1 METLKVFNKKKENV
15 FKMLDNLLLV
25 LKEGEELGVDIEP
38 EYITKIEKS
47 IDENENK
54 KLKVVLIG
62 GFSEGKTSIAA
73 AWLEEYDKKK
83 MKIAMTES
91 TDDIREYNIGNIN
104 LVDTPGLFG
113 FKETANKEKY
123 KDITKKYIS
132 EANIVLYVMN
142 SDNPIKESHKEEVQ
156 WLFKDLNLLPRTV
169 FILSRFDNVA
179 DIEDENDYNGML
191 KIKRENVLKRL
202 EDFKVIDIE
211 NSKKIPVVAVAAN
224 PFDEGVEYWLEK
236 LDEFK
241 KISHIDTL
249 QHATSGIVEKN
260 GGIDS
265 ILLETQKSII
275 KEILELKIPLA
286 KLKVNKL
293 DEEYKNLNNV
303 IDKMKGDLNNLGAK
317 IFEVKKYLKS
327 FIMKLFTDLILQLEG
342 ATMETFN
349 DFFERN
355 LGDKGIIL
363 NNRILDEFDKKVFD
377 IETDV
382 HRLEKNFNNEIDNF
396 GDFTQ
401 DNSLEKFK
409 IGSNIM
415 KNANLGL
422 TNATVIAVR
431 DFLNLSIKFKPWEAV
446 KIANYINKG
455 IPIIGSI
462 LGIGFELW
470 DSYSKKQ
477 KEEKFLKAKNQIK
490 ETFEKQ
496 REEYVETIENPEEF
510 DKKMFKSY
518 IELTDRS
525 NKILIELSEKE
536 KMKEI
541 FKSWME
547 KAKAIDN
554 NLKAIDINEESL
566 KIKKLSKI
574 FF

>member
-25 LKEGEELGVDIEP
+25 LKEGKELGVDIEP

-91 TDDIREYNIGNIN
+91 TDDIREYNVGNIN

-554 NLKAIDINEESL
+554 NLKAIDINEE
-566 KIKKLSKI
+566 
-574 FF
+574 

>member
-1 METLKVFNKKKENV
+1 METLKVFNKKKEDI

-25 LKEGEELGVDIEP
+25 LKEGKELGVDIEP

-47 IDENENK
+47 IDENEDK

-73 AWLEEYDKKK
+73 AWLEEYDKNK

-191 KIKRENVLKRL
+191 KIKRDNVLKRL
-202 EDFKVIDIE
+202 ENFEVIHTEERHKLPI
-211 NSKKIPVVAVAAN
+211 VAVAAN
-224 PFDEGVEYWLEK
+224 PFDEGIEYWLGN

-241 KISHIDTL
+241 KISHIDSL
-249 QHATSGIVEKN
+249 QHATSDIVEKN

-286 KLKVNKL
+286 KSKVNKL

-303 IDKMKGDLNNLGAK
+303 IDKMKGELNNLAAK
-317 IFEVKKYLKS
+317 IFDGKKYLKN
-327 FIMKLFTDLILQLEG
+327 FIIKLFTDLILQLEG
-342 ATMETFN
+342 TTIETFN

-377 IETDV
+377 IGNDIC
-382 HRLEKNFNNEIDNF
+382 RLEKNFNNEIDNF
-396 GDFTQ
+396 EDFTQ

-422 TNATVIAVR
+422 TNTTVIAVR

-470 DSYSKKQ
+470 DSYNKEQQ
-477 KEEKFLKAKNQIK
+477 KEKFLSAKNEIK

-496 REEYVETIENPEEF
+496 REEYINLIDNPEEF
-510 DKKMFKSY
+510 DKKIFKSY
-518 IELTDRS
+518 IELSDRS

-554 NLKAIDINEESL
+554 NLKAIDINEE
-566 KIKKLSKI
+566 
-574 FF
+574 

>member
-1 METLKVFNKKKENV
+1 METLKVFNKKKEDI

-25 LKEGEELGVDIEP
+25 LKEGKELGVDIEP

-47 IDENENK
+47 IDENEDK

-73 AWLEEYDKKK
+73 AWLEEYDKNK

-142 SDNPIKESHKEEVQ
+142 SDNPIKESHKEEIQ

-191 KIKRENVLKRL
+191 KIKRDNVLKRL
-202 EDFKVIDIE
+202 ENFEVIHTEERHKLPI
-211 NSKKIPVVAVAAN
+211 VAVAAN
-224 PFDEGVEYWLEK
+224 PFDEGIEYWLGN

-241 KISHIDTL
+241 KISHIDSL
-249 QHATSGIVEKN
+249 QHATSDIVEKN

-286 KLKVNKL
+286 KSKVNKL

-303 IDKMKGDLNNLGAK
+303 IDKMKGELNNLAAK
-317 IFEVKKYLKS
+317 IFDGKKYLKN
-327 FIMKLFTDLILQLEG
+327 FIIKLFTDLILQLEG
-342 ATMETFN
+342 TTIETFN

-377 IETDV
+377 IGNDIC
-382 HRLEKNFNNEIDNF
+382 RLEKNFNNEIDNF
-396 GDFTQ
+396 EDFTQ

-422 TNATVIAVR
+422 TNTTVIAVR

-470 DSYSKKQ
+470 DSYNKGQQ
-477 KEEKFLKAKNQIK
+477 KEKFLSAKNEIK

-496 REEYVETIENPEEF
+496 REEYINLIDNPEEF
-510 DKKMFKSY
+510 DKKIFKNY
-518 IELTDRS
+518 IELSDRS
-525 NKILIELSEKE
+525 NKLLVELSEKE
-536 KMKEI
+536 KTKEK
-541 FKSWME
+541 FKNWME

-554 NLKAIDINEESL
+554 DLKAIKVNEE
-566 KIKKLSKI
+566 
-574 FF
+574 

>member
-554 NLKAIDINEESL
+554 NLKAIDINEE
-566 KIKKLSKI
+566 
-574 FF
+574 

>member
-1 METLKVFNKKKENV
+1 METLKVFNKKKEDI
-15 FKMLDNLLLV
+15 FKMLSNLLST
-25 LKEGEELGVDIEP
+25 LKEGKELGVDIEP

-47 IDENENK
+47 IDENEDK

-73 AWLEEYDKKK
+73 AWLEEYDKNK

-91 TDDIREYNIGNIN
+91 TDDIREYNVGNIN

-142 SDNPIKESHKEEVQ
+142 SDNPIKESHKEEIQ

-202 EDFKVIDIE
+202 EDFEVINAEDSQKLPI
-211 NSKKIPVVAVAAN
+211 VAVAAN
-224 PFDEGVEYWLEK
+224 PFDEGIEYWLGN

-241 KISHIDTL
+241 KISHIDSL
-249 QHATSGIVEKN
+249 QHATSDIVEKN

-275 KEILELKIPLA
+275 TEVLESKIPLA
-286 KLKVNKL
+286 KSKVTKL
-293 DEEYKNLNNV
+293 DEEYRNLNNV
-303 IDKMKGDLNNLGAK
+303 INKMKGELSNLDIK
-317 IFEVKKYLKS
+317 IFDAKKYLKS
-327 FIMKLFTDLILQLEG
+327 FIVNLFTDLILQLEG
-342 ATMETFN
+342 TTIETFN
-349 DFFERN
+349 QFFEKN

-363 NNRILDEFDKKVFD
+363 NTKILDEFDKKVFD

-382 HRLEKNFNNEIDNF
+382 HRLEKNFNNQIDNF

-409 IGSNIM
+409 IGSQIM

-455 IPIIGSI
+455 IPIIGSV
-462 LGIGFELW
+462 LGLGFELW
-470 DSYSKKQ
+470 DSYNKEQQ
-477 KEEKFLKAKNQIK
+477 KEKFLSAKNEMK
-490 ETFEKQ
+490 ETFSKQ
-496 REEYVETIENPEEF
+496 REEYIELVDNPEEF
-510 DKKMFKSY
+510 DKKIFKNY
-518 IELTDRS
+518 IELSDRS
-525 NKILIELSEKE
+525 NKLLNELSEKE
-536 KMKEI
+536 KTKEI
-541 FKSWME
+541 FKNWME

-554 NLKAIDINEESL
+554 NLKTLKVNE
-566 KIKKLSKI
+566 K
-574 FF
+574 